1 VICYALGETDEARL
15 HEAVG
20 QALGAVWH
28 RVDKGP
34 VRRRQVVVDEAYLML
49 RENPEASYLLWA
61 LIKRSRKRL
70 CGLTIITQDLADVLS
85 TTLGESII
93 NNASIHL
100 LLRQTE
106 KAIDG
111 VGAAFGL
118 SEGER
123 SFLVAAPQGQG
134 LLLVGGERAA
144 LKVVTSK
151 LEHGLCVTDPADRLV
166 EAAR

>member
-1 VICYALGETDEARL
+1 MLPAGGPLPL
-15 HEAVG
+15 SAVFG
-20 QALGAVWH
+20 ST
-28 RVDKGP
+28 P
-34 VRRRQVVVDEAYLML
+34 
-49 RENPEASYLLWA
+49 SYLLWA

-111 VGAAFGL
+111 IGSAFGL

-134 LLLVGGERAA
+134 LLLAAGERAA
-144 LKVVTSK
+144 CTLATSPFGR
-151 LEHGLCVTDPADRLV
+151 GLCV
-166 EAAR
+166 